1 MTLDAY
7 LEAKHDT
14 AANLAGKVGI
24 SAASISRIR
33 KGGQNIPLGLAFRIA
48 RATDG
53 RVTLEDL
60 AVELA
65 A

>member
-33 KGGQNIPLGLAFRIA
+33 KGDQNIPLSLAFKIT

-60 AVELA
+60 AVEQA